1 MKTTLRIALPLLFCI
16 MFCLFLTPAV
26 FADNGDFTL
35 PANTTVIEDGAFA
48 DCIWMKSVTIPA
60 DVTRIGDCAFYGCSR
75 LSDVFYNGTAEQWG
89 KISIGNDNTPLLNA
103 VIHCSDTATMLASGV
118 WGDLEWA
125 FFSNGLLSF
134 SGTGSMNNV
143 ESGITPAWHSYKDQI
158 IEIAIND
165 GISSIGDRAFID
177 FAKLQSI
184 SIPQSVTTVGAY
196 ALNGCISLETIHLP
210 DNLRIIGTNAF
221 AYCHNLINI
230 TIPNTVASIGGAAFW
245 DCENLTSIV
254 IPEGIT
260 SLENNMFYHC
270 YALNKVT
277 LPNSLRTISSG
288 AFMYCVGLKE
298 ITIPNQVKTIGDYSF
313 ADCNH
318 LSLVSFSDQVES
330 IGNGAFEGCSAL
342 EHVYFDGT
350 QTQWNAVTV
359 GIDNNPLSSA
369 EIHFNSGPSNIIASG
384 VCGDGITWGL
394 DNTGLL
400 TICGTGPMTDY
411 SMQMFNDYSYY
422 PAPWYDYHEM
432 ISVVEIEEGITST
445 GNYSFY
451 NCNNLTS
458 ISFPKGM
465 LSIGEHAFRECKNL
479 TYVSFPKSLQSIGYA
494 AFYGCS
500 SLIAVN
506 MSEEITNIGEAAFY
520 NCGALAEMLLPKSL
534 SNLGDQAFRNCSSM
548 TNVTVPGSVSMIGTA
563 AFLDCSSLI
572 NVTIQE
578 GVGRI
583 EKDAFRNCTSLTS
596 LRLPGSVSTI
606 GEAAFMDCSAV
617 TSITMLEGITEI
629 GGHAFRNC
637 GSLVSVEIPESV
649 TSIGYAAFYDCRK
662 LETVYYGG
670 TQTQWGAIN
679 IGSYNQKLNSAKN
692 KYYNSDGTE
701 ANYSEM
707 VSGILQSG
715 DGWQIKWEVLYNIVS
730 GVRTN
735 AFLKIYIEGESSAE
749 DSLFLNSML
758 EDGVIMPW
766 LTEPYNF
773 QKTDFEKIYIVGS
786 IANPLNVIPNQFS
799 GYSNVQTIQLDF
811 VEMLQS
817 NAFSD
822 CTSLETVIFD
832 GWLDFIGNSAFKN
845 DANLYKL
852 YNRSKINKFE
862 TIGDEAFMNTGLT
875 SFDFHS
881 ALKTI
886 GDRAFIGSQLTSVE
900 IGPNVTSIGENAFDH
915 SIIIYCYPNSAALQ
929 YAKDE
934 NIDYRFIN
942 TSEKTVVYSD
952 IHGSYSV
959 QFGPNELSIPSTAGV
974 YNKDMAVLCG
984 MLCQA
989 SYGGSGAE
997 LEKLYQQMF
1006 KGVNMD
1012 IVLDYVDDAFCSG
1025 IALAEMVFDEQ
1036 EMNVLVITVRGTQN
1050 WGSEVYADLSI
1061 STTDM
1066 WGNETYSEIINFQ
1079 NRVLSNLNDLLARHP
1094 DFADKPV
1101 KIIVTGHSLGGAAA
1115 NLLSA
1120 MFTRNLSSS
1129 PENIW
1134 AAITTQSDIYG
1145 YTFGAIDALSPNS
1158 NGNPHPIKE
1167 GFENIHNIFNIYD
1180 EIASSSDFIRGSGL
1194 AGEGK
1199 YGHMDYYARDNR
1211 DNMLNKTENHEMYRY
1226 LEAVATAWVGEQQ
1239 M

>member
-1 MKTTLRIALPLLFCI
+1 MKTKLRIALPFLFCI

-26 FADNGDFTL
+26 FADSGDFTL

-48 DCIWMKSVTIPA
+48 GCIWMKSVTIPA

-158 IEIAIND
+158 IEITIND

-270 YALNKVT
+270 YALNEVT

-432 ISVVEIEEGITST
+432 ISIVEIEEGITST

-548 TNVTVPGSVSMIGTA
+548 TNVTVPGSVTSIGNTV
-563 AFLDCSSLI
+563 FYNCSSLTDVI
-572 NVTIQE
+572 IEE
-578 GVGRI
+578 G
-583 EKDAFRNCTSLTS
+583 T
-596 LRLPGSVSTI
+596 
-606 GEAAFMDCSAV
+606 
-617 TSITMLEGITEI
+617 TSIGD
-629 GGHAFRNC
+629 HAFRNC
-637 GSLVSVEIPESV
+637 NNIAHVTFPYSLTSVGSS
-649 TSIGYAAFYDCRK
+649 AFYGCSK
-662 LETVYYGG
+662 LNAVYYGG
-670 TQTQWGAIN
+670 TQTQWGTIN
-679 IGSYNQKLNSAKN
+679 IGSYNTPLTSAK

-766 LTEPYNF
+766 LTEPFSF
-773 QKTDFEKIYIVGS
+773 QKSDFEKIYIVGS
-786 IANPLNVIPNQFS
+786 IANPLNIMADQFS
-799 GYSNVQTIQLDF
+799 GYNNVQIAQLDF
-811 VEMLQS
+811 VETLQS

-832 GWLDFIGNSAFKN
+832 GRLDYIGNGAFKN
-845 DANLYKL
+845 DSSLHKL
-852 YNRSKINKFE
+852 YNRSKINEFE
-862 TIGDEAFMNTGLT
+862 AIGDEAFMNTGLT
-875 SFDFHS
+875 SFGFHS

-886 GDRAFIGSQLTSVE
+886 GNRAFIGSQLTSAE
-900 IGPNVTSIGENAFDH
+900 IGPNVTSIGENAFDNN
-915 SIIIYCYPNSAALQ
+915 ITIYCYRNSEAQKYAERNGIQHYFLKEEEFGTLFDPVFSPSETYNKELATIAA
-929 YAKDE
+929 
-934 NIDYRFIN
+934 
-942 TSEKTVVYSD
+942 
-952 IHGSYSV
+952 
-959 QFGPNELSIPSTAGV
+959 ELSLATYNGEGDSGV
-974 YNKDMAVLCG
+974 RDYLYSYGFDTSNPDRIY
-984 MLCQA
+984 
-989 SYGGSGAE
+989 SNNYGGSLAYTIATKPYYGDDGTSNTDVMIIVAQGSTNPYE
-997 LEKLYQQMF
+997 LFQ
-1006 KGVNMD
+1006 
-1012 IVLDYVDDAFCSG
+1012 DAFSG
-1025 IALAEMVFDEQ
+1025 
-1036 EMNVLVITVRGTQN
+1036 
-1050 WGSEVYADLSI
+1050 WG
-1061 STTDM
+1061 
-1066 WGNETYSEIINFQ
+1066 EIINGYQAYDVVRDFYKDIFSGI
-1079 NRVLSNLNDLLARHP
+1079 NILVKPGKNYKVL
-1094 DFADKPV
+1094 
-1101 KIIVTGHSLGGAAA
+1101 VTGHSLGGAAA
-1115 NLLSA
+1115 NLV
-1120 MFTRNLSSS
+1120 
-1129 PENIW
+1129 
-1134 AAITTQSDIYG
+1134 AAKLTTDYYG
-1145 YTFGAIDALSPNS
+1145 KTNVYCYSYGAINS
-1158 NGNPHPIKE
+1158 IHTDTTVENGY
-1167 GFENIHNIFNIYD
+1167 ENIHNIYNTLDTFAPSQFGERLPSGMGSMNGKFGHLDMFAYD
-1180 EIASSSDFIRGSGL
+1180 WRSDADRSKAATVQMIDHINHDMDKYLIAVQNGYIPV
-1194 AGEGK
+1194 
-1199 YGHMDYYARDNR
+1199 HN
-1211 DNMLNKTENHEMYRY
+1211 
-1226 LEAVATAWVGEQQ
+1226 
-1239 M
+1239 

>member
-1 MKTTLRIALPLLFCI
+1 MKTTLRIALPFLFCI
-16 MFCLFLTPAV
+16 MICLFLIPAV
-26 FADNGDFTL
+26 FADTGDFAL
-35 PANTTVIEDGAFA
+35 PANTSVIEDGAFA

-270 YALNKVT
+270 YALSEVT

-288 AFMYCVGLKE
+288 AFMYCVGLKV

-432 ISVVEIEEGITST
+432 ISIVEIEEGITST

-520 NCGALAEMLLPKSL
+520 NCGALSEMLLPKSL

-548 TNVTVPGSVSMIGTA
+548 TNVTVPGSVTSIGNSV
-563 AFLDCSSLI
+563 FYNCSSLTDVI
-572 NVTIQE
+572 IEE
-578 GVGRI
+578 G
-583 EKDAFRNCTSLTS
+583 T
-596 LRLPGSVSTI
+596 
-606 GEAAFMDCSAV
+606 
-617 TSITMLEGITEI
+617 TSIGD
-629 GGHAFRNC
+629 HAFRNC
-637 GSLVSVEIPESV
+637 NNIAHVTFPYSLTSVGSS
-649 TSIGYAAFYDCRK
+649 AFYGCSK
-662 LETVYYGG
+662 LNAVYYGG

-679 IGSYNQKLNSAKN
+679 IGSYNTPLTSAK

-715 DGWQIKWEVLYNIVS
+715 DGWQIKWEVLYNNIS
-730 GVRTN
+730 GARTN
-735 AFLKIYIEGESSAE
+735 AFLKIYIEGENSSE
-749 DSLFLNSML
+749 NSLFLNSTL
-758 EDGVIMPW
+758 GDGVIMPW

-832 GWLDFIGNSAFKN
+832 GRLDYIGNGAFKN
-845 DANLYKL
+845 DSSLHKL
-852 YNRSKINKFE
+852 YNRSKINEFE
-862 TIGDEAFMNTGLT
+862 VIGDEAFMNTGLT

-886 GDRAFIGSQLTSVE
+886 GNRAFIGSQLSSAE
-900 IGPNVTSIGENAFDH
+900 IGPNVSTIGLKAFPEQDSFYILCFRDSIAH
-915 SIIIYCYPNSAALQ
+915 Q
-929 YAKDE
+929 YAKEEKIAFYLLDDVDKTISFNGYTALFTKNYFTNASPSTMSNADLAMLSGVLSWAVYNDPDKPSMQSVFSAMGIPDDDIYEPLTNSYHYAIARKRLFIDGEESNLLIVCAKGTNQVNELMDDHFTGANSFFYGYTAYDSIYKFEE
-934 NIDYRFIN
+934 NIMEGIN
-942 TSEKTVVYSD
+942 YFCAIHSD
-952 IHGSYSV
+952 LTKM
-959 QFGPNELSIPSTAGV
+959 PL
-974 YNKDMAVLCG
+974 
-984 MLCQA
+984 
-989 SYGGSGAE
+989 
-997 LEKLYQQMF
+997 
-1006 KGVNMD
+1006 
-1012 IVLDYVDDAFCSG
+1012 
-1025 IALAEMVFDEQ
+1025 
-1036 EMNVLVITVRGTQN
+1036 
-1050 WGSEVYADLSI
+1050 
-1061 STTDM
+1061 
-1066 WGNETYSEIINFQ
+1066 
-1079 NRVLSNLNDLLARHP
+1079 
-1094 DFADKPV
+1094 
-1101 KIIVTGHSLGGAAA
+1101 KILITGHSLGGAAA
-1115 NLLSA
+1115 NLLGA
-1120 MFTRNLSSS
+1120 RFTMFSESDSWWAPLLSK
-1129 PENIW
+1129 
-1134 AAITTQSDIYG
+1134 SDIYV
-1145 YTFGAIDALSPNS
+1145 YTFASIDSIQS
-1158 NGNPHPIKE
+1158 NFVIAD
-1167 GFENIHNIFNIYD
+1167 GFENVHNIYNYHDSFGPHGWKALSAEGNSGHGKFGHIDLFY
-1180 EIASSSDFIRGSGL
+1180 SDIDQGAFGI
-1194 AGEGK
+1194 EHCQN
-1199 YGHMDYYARDNR
+1199 HMMPAYLDAVNNDRINY
-1211 DNMLNKTENHEMYRY
+1211 ENPSAQELLDH
-1226 LEAVATAWVGEQQ
+1226 
-1239 M
+1239 